1 MSWDLRDSTAQW
13 NGPHWSVDVA
23 LAQES
28 SQPLVQIQDSL
39 QRPVLSV
46 EITPS
51 EQQVKDSAARM
62 PFGEA
67 YVRQTD
73 LIAIFPEL
81 DPWRFGY
88 QMDIRLIDN
97 PIPNT
102 LVLPNTL
109 VMEIWLSIQTS
120 LLDSHPQLE
129 LLLRGERFKALTDS
143 CWTSDS
149 SRIGL
154 LIHPLDQPD
163 CRIEQ
168 LKEGLAMRV
177 FGRFMEKGVIRRM
190 RFRLIAALESVSAA
204 VWRDR
209 FEEFS
214 NSPLPLTT

>member
-13 NGPHWSVDVA
+13 NGPHWSVDVD
-23 LAQES
+23 LAHES
-28 SQPLVQIQDSL
+28 SQPLVQIHDSW
-39 QRPVLSV
+39 QRPVLSIG
-46 EITPS
+46 ITPS
-51 EQQVKDSAARM
+51 EQQVEDSATRLH
-62 PFGEA
+62 FGEA

-81 DPWRFGY
+81 APWRFGY
-88 QMDIRLIDN
+88 QMDIRLMDDAH
-97 PIPNT
+97 
-102 LVLPNTL
+102 PNTL

-129 LLLRGERFKALTDS
+129 LQFRGEPFNAVMDN
-143 CWTSDS
+143 CWTSDT

-154 LIHPLDQPD
+154 LIHPLDQQD

-168 LKEGLAMRV
+168 VEEGLAMRV

-190 RFRLIAALESVSAA
+190 RFRLIAALEPVTA
-204 VWRDR
+204 VFWRDR

>member
-1 MSWDLRDSTAQW
+1 MNWDLRDSTAQW

-28 SQPLVQIQDSL
+28 SQPLVQIHDSL

-46 EITPS
+46 GITPS
-51 EQQVKDSAARM
+51 EQHVQDSAASI

-81 DPWRFGY
+81 NPWRFGY
-88 QMDIRLIDN
+88 QMDIRLIDE
-97 PIPNT
+97 PIR
-102 LVLPNTL
+102 NTL

-129 LLLRGERFKALTDS
+129 LQLRGERFKALTDS

-149 SRIGL
+149 FRLGL
-154 LIHPLDQPD
+154 LIHPLDQSD

-190 RFRLIAALESVSAA
+190 RFRLIAALEPVSAA

>member
-1 MSWDLRDSTAQW
+1 MSWDLRDSNAQW

-23 LAQES
+23 LAQKS
-28 SQPLVQIQDSL
+28 SHPLVRIYDSS
-39 QRPVLSV
+39 QRPVLSL

-51 EQQVKDSAARM
+51 EQHVKDSATRM

-81 DPWRFGY
+81 APWRFGH
-88 QMDIRLIDN
+88 QIDIRLIDN
-97 PIPNT
+97 AVPNT
-102 LVLPNTL
+102 LT
-109 VMEIWLSIQTS
+109 MEIWLSIQTS

-129 LLLRGERFKALTDS
+129 LQFRGERFNAVIDN
-143 CWTSDS
+143 CWTGDS
-149 SRIGL
+149 SRVGL
-154 LIHPLDQPD
+154 LIHPLDQQD
-163 CRIEQ
+163 CYIEQ
-168 LKEGLAMRV
+168 VKEGLAMRV

-190 RFRLIAALESVSAA
+190 RFRLIAALEPISTAD
-204 VWRDR
+204 WRDR